1 MAEHPPELHV
11 PLALRSG
18 EPALLRPLR
27 STDSGVLGR
36 FFLGLSAET
45 ISLYGPHPFDQE
57 TADRLCAEADTDRA
71 QIRLLLLVD
80 AGREPQALAY
90 FIVGFVMNDAD
101 VQRYAARGMPLDDAT
116 DATIAPV
123 VADAHQNSGF
133 GSLLMLHLMPWLR
146 RLGKRRLV
154 LLGGVRQ
161 HNARAI
167 HFYEKWGF
175 RPVGMFTTSAPNI
188 DMIAEL

>member
-1 MAEHPPELHV
+1 MADHPPKLRV
-11 PLALRSG
+11 SLALRSG

-27 STDSGVLGR
+27 SSDAGVLGR

-45 ISLYGPHPFDQE
+45 IGLYGPHPFDQE
-57 TADRLCAEADTDRA
+57 TADRLCAEAETDRT
-71 QIRLLLLVD
+71 QLRLLLLLD
-80 AGREPQALAY
+80 SGREPQALAY

-133 GSLLMLHLMPWLR
+133 GSLMMRHLVPWLR
-146 RLGKRRLV
+146 RLGKRRMV

-175 RPVGMFTTSAPNI
+175 RAVGTFTTSAPNI
-188 DMIAEL
+188 DMIAKL